1 MDIAF
6 QAELASP
13 VNLNW
18 RRFKKFLLFPLLGS
32 NFLGLR
38 GSFRSRSKAGLN
50 FFTSYRWTL
59 CKKKIPLVINTTST
73 VSNSSSVT
81 TDSLKLKLYISI
93 VLRDCAI
100 IIRRGG
106 GGWKTRVIQQKPRQY
121 PPPPKQ
127 KKLAL
132 TPLCYVK
139 NNVPP
144 PRFRQSIC

>member
-106 GGWKTRVIQQKPRQY
+106 GAEKLELSSKNLDST
-121 PPPPKQ
+121 PPPKQ